1 MNRYDVLRKV
11 KVRDM
16 DRDSYIGYSLNQFL
30 NNENNETCLVV
41 EDLQGNI
48 EVVQIERVKFIS
60 NDEFNEKRKELAPK
74 ELVKLNGRVLG
85 GELNG

>member
-1 MNRYDVLRKV
+1 MNKDNLRKV

-16 DRDSYIGYSLNQFL
+16 DRDTYIGYSLNQFL

-60 NDEFNEKRKELAPK
+60 DDEFNEKRKVLAPK

>member
-1 MNRYDVLRKV
+1 MNKDNLRKV

-16 DRDSYIGYSLNQFL
+16 DRDTYIGYSLNQFL

-74 ELVKLNGRVLG
+74 ELVKLNWRVLNKPIG
-85 GELNG
+85 NK

>member
-1 MNRYDVLRKV
+1 MNKDNLRKV

-16 DRDSYIGYSLNQFL
+16 DRDTYIGYSLNQFL

-41 EDLQGNI
+41 EDLQGNV
-48 EVVQIERVKFIS
+48 EAVQIERVKFIS
-60 NDEFNEKRKELAPK
+60 DDEFNEKRKELAPK